1 MEYVINYG
9 LYFIALVAVF
19 TPILGFGIFAP
30 GIATATIGGFI
41 WNWVSQFFQTDRFN
55 QFKEQNKDNKVLKFV
70 LGEEDHKEDHASA
83 SMWVEDGDGEEE
95 EEHDH
100 HVISI
105 FTYAVILGIL
115 FVGTVITVLVS
126 YVDLGKLNMVVAMA
140 VASVKA
146 FFVLAYFMHLKY
158 DNMLNR
164 VIFLSAFGFL
174 ALLFAFTMG
183 DIVTRIL
190 PELGFEGVKYF

>member
-19 TPILGFGIFAP
+19 TPVLGFGIFAP

-41 WNWVSQFFQTDRFN
+41 WNWISQFFQTDRFAK
-55 QFKEQNKDNKVLKFV
+55 FKEENKDRKLLKFV
-70 LGEEDHKEDHASA
+70 LGDEEHKEDHASA
-83 SMWVEDGDGEEE
+83 SMWVEDGEGDEE

-105 FTYAVILGIL
+105 GTYAVILGIL
-115 FVGTVITVLVS
+115 FVGTLITVAVAQ
-126 YVDLGKLNMVVAMA
+126 VDLGKLNMVIAMA

-174 ALLFAFTMG
+174 ALLLGFTML
-183 DIVTRIL
+183 DILSRIL
-190 PELGFEGVKYF
+190 PEIGFTAEKYF